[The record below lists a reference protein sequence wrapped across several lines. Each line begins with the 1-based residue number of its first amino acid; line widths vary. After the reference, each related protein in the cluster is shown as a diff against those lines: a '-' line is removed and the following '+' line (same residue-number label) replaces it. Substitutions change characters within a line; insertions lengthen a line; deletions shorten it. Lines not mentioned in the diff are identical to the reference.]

1 LFTSLTNIE
10 QISRISKGAQ
20 GEALKIEAET
30 ENFPRETQT
39 AHERKNI
46 NEKKSR
52 TKGR

>member
-1 LFTSLTNIE
+1 MFAVRVVFLLFTSLTNIE

-39 AHERKNI
+39 AH
-46 NEKKSR
+46 
-52 TKGR
+52 G